1 MTMDYTIRQAR
12 KEDGAELVRLSAQL
26 GYPTSDSVMVLRLR
40 RLLASQND
48 AIFVAATP
56 DGRLLGWIH
65 GFLSQLL
72 ESDYRVE
79 IGGLVVDELFHRK
92 GVGRG
97 LLGQIEKWAVR
108 RGATECSVRCRTTR
122 NEAHV
127 FYESLG
133 YGRAKTQIVFRKA
146 LET

>member
-1 MTMDYTIRQAR
+1 LA
-12 KEDGAELVRLSAQL
+12 RLSAQL
-26 GYPTSDSVMVLRLR
+26 GYPVSEDAMRVRLR
-40 RLLASQND
+40 RLLASAYD
-48 AIFVAATP
+48 TIFVAESP
-56 DGRLLGWIH
+56 EGRLLGWIH

-79 IGGLVVDELFHRK
+79 IGGLVVDQQYQRK
-92 GVGRG
+92 GVGRD
-97 LLGQIEKWAVR
+97 LVRHVEKWAAES
-108 RGATECSVRCRTTR
+108 GATEASVRCRTTR
-122 NEAHV
+122 PETHH